1 MSSKFT
7 LALIQLAF
15 SKDTSENL
23 KKAIK
28 WIEEAVKSG
37 AQVICL
43 PELFRSQYFCQTEDI
58 ENFKLA
64 ETIPGPSTDAISET
78 AKKNNVSV
86 VVPLFEKRSS
96 GVYHN
101 SLVVIE

>member
-1 MSSKFT
+1 MSKKFT
-7 LALIQLAF
+7 IGLIQLSF
-15 SKDTSENL
+15 SKDTSDNL
-23 KKAIK
+23 KKAIS
-28 WIEEAVKSG
+28 WIEKAAKSG

-64 ETIPGPSTDAISET
+64 ETIPGPSTDAISEV
-78 AKKNNVSV
+78 AKKNKVSV
-86 VVPLFEKRSS
+86 IVPLFEKRSS

-101 SLVVIE
+101 SLGSY